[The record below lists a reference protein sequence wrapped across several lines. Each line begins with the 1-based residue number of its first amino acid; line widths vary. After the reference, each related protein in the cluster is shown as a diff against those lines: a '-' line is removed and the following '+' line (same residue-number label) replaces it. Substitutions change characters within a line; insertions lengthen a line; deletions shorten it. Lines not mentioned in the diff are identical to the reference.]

1 MMAAIFTVSTFVATL
16 FCVFLMASATEVV
29 ELTDSNF
36 EHLTQASTGATTG
49 DWLVAFSAPWCGH
62 CKHLVPTWEEVAMEL
77 KGEVNVAKVD
87 AIANSNLASRFSIRA
102 FPMLKF
108 FHQGSMYDYRGPR
121 NAEQLLE
128 FARGGYKNMPSAP
141 VPVPPTFL
149 GKIKLQLDEVTEGL
163 QALCYQIVREVQAV
177 YKGERPIDTPF
188 IVMMTV
194 IFLFF
199 GVIVLSFA
207 ALFTGPVAPNGKRA
221 KQSTKKN
228 N

>member
-1 MMAAIFTVSTFVATL
+1 
-16 FCVFLMASATEVV
+16 
-29 ELTDSNF
+29 
-36 EHLTQASTGATTG
+36 
-49 DWLVAFSAPWCGH
+49 
-62 CKHLVPTWEEVAMEL
+62 
-77 KGEVNVAKVD
+77 
-87 AIANSNLASRFSIRA
+87 
-102 FPMLKF
+102 
-108 FHQGSMYDYRGPR
+108 
-121 NAEQLLE
+121 
-128 FARGGYKNMPSAP
+128 MPSAP